1 MREELISLCLFIASF
16 VPLTQISARRGWEIG
31 EQLWF
36 LCFCFA
42 DRAQQSQ
49 RPWESID
56 PIDCVANYLEAKS
69 TVMDVSTPTSFLQQS
84 KSVLTGH
91 TDSDYGTCSGD
102 TDIPWI
108 DLLPL
113 NLLGTGQVLERSPV
127 APLGESWPSSTGSVL
142 LVLCRTLLFIIPL
155 EICI

>member
-1 MREELISLCLFIASF
+1 MRKELMFLCLFIASF
-16 VPLTQISARRGWEIG
+16 VPLTQISARWGWEIG

-42 DRAQQSQ
+42 DCAQQSQ

-56 PIDCVANYLEAKS
+56 RVANHLETKS
-69 TVMDVSTPTSFLQQS
+69 TVTDVSTLTSFLQQS

-91 TDSDYGTCSGD
+91 TDADYGTCSGD

-108 DLLPL
+108 DLL
-113 NLLGTGQVLERSPV
+113 GTGQVLERSLV

-142 LVLCRTLLFIIPL
+142 LVLCRTLLFTIPL
-155 EICI
+155 KIRI